1 MAESAATQPKRVTT
15 GQIVSFVFG
24 LAIAVAIFRF
34 VIPRFADYGEAWQV
48 LRGLG
53 PVQDAVLLA
62 ATVAHLYA
70 CWRANQAALIGL
82 RLWPA
87 AVVTQT
93 STTVANTMPAG
104 GALAVGVTAAQL
116 ESWGFTAGEIALYV
130 GVTGLWNALV
140 KLALPSVGLVLLL
153 LTEDVP
159 PKLALA
165 AAVGAVLFA
174 AVVGLVALVLRKE
187 SVARALGERAG
198 RIVNRLRR
206 LVHKPPM
213 EDLGDRAV
221 RWRRETLLLA
231 SRRWRQL
238 TITTL
243 AAQLSMFVVLLLSL
257 RFVGVS
263 NAELSVSKAFAV
275 FAFARMASALP
286 ITPGGL
292 GVTDL
297 VYVSGLSAAGT
308 ASHAELVAAVL
319 IFRALTYVAEI
330 PLGAVTYVVWR
341 ANKSWRRD
349 TPPPGSIA
357 TELGYGSSSGAA
369 VPAGA

>member
-1 MAESAATQPKRVTT
+1 
-15 GQIVSFVFG
+15 
-24 LAIAVAIFRF
+24 
-34 VIPRFADYGEAWQV
+34 
-48 LRGLG
+48 
-53 PVQDAVLLA
+53 
-62 ATVAHLYA
+62 
-70 CWRANQAALIGL
+70 
-82 RLWPA
+82 
-87 AVVTQT
+87 
-93 STTVANTMPAG
+93 
-104 GALAVGVTAAQL
+104 
-116 ESWGFTAGEIALYV
+116 
-130 GVTGLWNALV
+130 
-140 KLALPSVGLVLLL
+140 
-153 LTEDVP
+153 VP

-165 AAVGAVLFA
+165 AAIGAVLFA
-174 AVVGLVALVLRKE
+174 AAVGLVALVLRKE

-198 RIVNRLRR
+198 RILNRLRG

-263 NAELSVSKAFAV
+263 SAELSVSEAFAV
-275 FAFARMASALP
+275 FTFARMASALP

-297 VYVSGLSAAGT
+297 VYVSGLSAAST
-308 ASHAELVAAVL
+308 APHAELVAGVL